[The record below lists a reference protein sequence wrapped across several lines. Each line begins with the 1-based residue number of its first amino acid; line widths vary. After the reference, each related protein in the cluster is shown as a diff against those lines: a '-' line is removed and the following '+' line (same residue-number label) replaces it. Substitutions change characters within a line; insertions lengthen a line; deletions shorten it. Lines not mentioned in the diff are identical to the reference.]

1 MHDSAAPA
9 SLAAALRG
17 SRRAC
22 RTPRGAHAVTKER
35 RAAGWHLAAAAA
47 RHRALQLDG
56 SAGPRF
62 FQPGTARASE
72 PAVLRVQRLPGYLPD
87 DPGDDPD
94 GAAPLAAARAAGAVR
109 ADRPGTRHSG
119 HAGAT
124 PARLWR
130 PPGRPVRQRARPGAP
145 AAPPR
150 PPRRAPRTSR
160 AARPHHLQP

>member
-47 RHRALQLDG
+47 RHRALQPDG
-56 SAGPRF
+56 SAGPLF
-62 FQPGTARASE
+62 FQAGAARASE

-87 DPGDDPD
+87 DPGDVPYR
-94 GAAPLAAARAAGAVR
+94 AAPLAAAPDPAPLRGY
-109 ADRPGTRHSG
+109 RP
-119 HAGAT
+119 
-124 PARLWR
+124 
-130 PPGRPVRQRARPGAP
+130 
-145 AAPPR
+145 
-150 PPRRAPRTSR
+150 
-160 AARPHHLQP
+160 